1 MPGQASPRS
10 CRRPTTVSRRELLR
24 NRGLLGLMTRDV
36 VSMTGSQMTWL
47 ALPWFV
53 LTTTGSPARMA
64 IVLAVESASL
74 AVFGFLSGNVAA
86 RLGLRR
92 TMLIADAVRAPLLVL
107 VPLLHAL
114 DALSFPLLLV
124 LVVAITAVA
133 VPSFASKTAMIPELV
148 GEDERVV
155 AEANALVQASNRIT
169 LIAGPP
175 LAGVLIAVIGA
186 TNVLLVDAAT
196 FVVAFAL
203 VALLVPTVG
212 HIEQDDES
220 RSLMAGLRFL
230 ARDRLLRP
238 WTIAVVIGD
247 VGWLVLF
254 AAMPVLVL
262 TRFGE
267 QPELL
272 GWIWGGWGLGAV
284 LGSVVAFRIV
294 GGIDRLLFASVGEV
308 AMIAPLWLLLADV
321 PPAAI
326 VGAMAV
332 SGLANGLVNAP
343 VHTIV
348 LLRTP
353 RALRAKVWSV
363 IIVLT
368 SVLGPL
374 ALGVAGPVLE
384 AAGFRPVLLAVLI
397 VQSAA
402 CVAFAAAGLRERARL
417 GGAPS
422 GLGADQHA

>member
-1 MPGQASPRS
+1 
-10 CRRPTTVSRRELLR
+10 V
-24 NRGLLGLMTRDV
+24 
-36 VSMTGSQMTWL
+36 
-47 ALPWFV
+47 
-53 LTTTGSPARMA
+53 
-64 IVLAVESASL
+64 
-74 AVFGFLSGNVAA
+74 
-86 RLGLRR
+86 
-92 TMLIADAVRAPLLVL
+92 
-107 VPLLHAL
+107 
-114 DALSFPLLLV
+114 
-124 LVVAITAVA
+124 
-133 VPSFASKTAMIPELV
+133 
-148 GEDERVV
+148 
-155 AEANALVQASNRIT
+155 
-169 LIAGPP
+169 GPP

-203 VALLVPTVG
+203 VALLVPAVG
-212 HIEQDDES
+212 HIEQDEES

-294 GGIDRLLFASVGEV
+294 GSIDRLLFASLGEV
-308 AMIAPLWLLLADV
+308 VMIAPLWLLLADV
-321 PPAAI
+321 PPVGL

-348 LLRTP
+348 LMRTP

-374 ALGVAGPVLE
+374 ALGATGPALEGAGH
-384 AAGFRPVLLAVLI
+384 RPVLLAVLL

-402 CVAFAAAGLRERARL
+402 CLAFAAAGLRERARL
-417 GGAPS
+417 GGPAS
-422 GLGADQHA
+422 SLEVDQHA